1 MKKKTAIILAL
12 ITWIT
17 LIVQLL
23 LVVIIKSLTGDT
35 IFDATIN
42 YLSLFSVESNIA
54 VAMVLTMPFVFKQGP
69 IHRFFSSNGVQAMVV
84 VYSFMIFMI
93 YDLVLHDLWVAEG
106 IQFVLNY
113 LLHNA
118 IPLAY
123 IVWWFNYGQRD
134 KLKYWYSLT
143 WLIAPI
149 VYMTITLVRGWYT
162 GFYPYPFIDVDRIGI
177 ATVMYNTAGMLFLF
191 WLAGLILVWID
202 RKRGNTNRIG

>member
-1 MKKKTAIILAL
+1 MKKKTSIILAL

-17 LIVQLL
+17 LFIQFL
-23 LVVIIKSLTGDT
+23 LVVIIKGLAGDSVW
-35 IFDATIN
+35 DATIN

-54 VAMVLTMPFVFKQGP
+54 VAMVLSVPLILKRGPVFQ
-69 IHRFFSSNGVQAMVV
+69 FFNSTATQAMVV
-84 VYSFMIFMI
+84 VYSFMVFMI

-123 IVWWFNYGQRD
+123 IVWWFNFGS
-134 KLKYWYSLT
+134 KGHLNYWHSLP

-149 VYMTITLVRGWYT
+149 VYMTITLIRGWFIGY
-162 GFYPYPFIDVDRIGI
+162 YPYPFIDVDRIGM
-177 ATVMYNTAGMLFLF
+177 ATVLYNTVGMLFLF
-191 WLAGLILVWID
+191 WLAGLLMVWID
-202 RKRGNTNRIG
+202 KRRV

>member
-1 MKKKTAIILAL
+1 MKKKTSIILA
-12 ITWIT
+12 IVTWTT
-17 LIVQLL
+17 LIVQYV
-23 LVVIIKSLTGDT
+23 LVVIIKSLTGDSV
-35 IFDATIN
+35 FDATIN

-54 VAMVLTMPFVFKQGP
+54 VAMVLTVPLLLKGGP
-69 IHRFFSSNGVQAMVV
+69 LFQFFHATSIRAMVV
-84 VYSFMIFMI
+84 IYSFMIFMI

-123 IVWWFNYGQRD
+123 IVWWFNFGERGQ
-134 KLKYWYSLT
+134 LKYWHSLP

-149 VYMTITLVRGWYT
+149 VYMTITLIRGWYS
-162 GFYPYPFIDVDRIGI
+162 GFYPYPFIDVDRIGM

-191 WLAGLILVWID
+191 WIAGLVLVWID
-202 RKRGNTNRIG
+202 KRRTT

>member
-1 MKKKTAIILAL
+1 MKKKTSIILAL

-17 LIVQLL
+17 LLIQLI
-23 LVVIIKSLTGDT
+23 LVVIIKGLAGDSVW
-35 IFDATIN
+35 DATIN

-54 VAMVLTMPFVFKQGP
+54 VAMVLTVPLILKRGLIFQ
-69 IHRFFSSNGVQAMVV
+69 FFDSTATQAMVV
-84 VYSFMIFMI
+84 VYSFMVFMI

-123 IVWWFNYGQRD
+123 IVWWFNFGEWG
-134 KLKYWYSLT
+134 KLKYWYSLP

-149 VYMTITLVRGWYT
+149 IYMTITLTRGWFT
-162 GFYPYPFIDVDRIGI
+162 GFYPYPFIDVDRIGM
-177 ATVMYNTAGMLFLF
+177 ATVLYNTAGMLFLF
-191 WLAGLILVWID
+191 WLAGLLMVWID
-202 RKRGNTNRIG
+202 KRRV